1 MNKILNYGENS
12 IFKEV
17 FYLKINIHGGIK
29 MANFKVDEIKGI
41 IPAALTIFGKDEEID
56 EKGTR
61 LYIDYLL
68 KQGVDGLYL
77 TGSTGEAFLMDLDER
92 KRYVEIVVDEVG
104 GRVPIIV
111 HIGDIGTKKSI
122 ELAKHAYNTGADAIS
137 SVPPFYWQFGEENIF
152 NYYFDIASSVPIPL
166 IVYNIALAG
175 ILRLNIIK
183 KISKIE
189 NVKGIKY
196 TATTHD
202 QISTIKD
209 QVGQSF
215 LVYSGCDEMAASG
228 LINGADGIIGSFLSL
243 MPELF
248 IDIYNA
254 IQNNDLATAKAKQKD
269 VIRIIEYSL
278 HYDYFS
284 VIRLGLKW
292 MGIPAG
298 YSRRPF
304 KSYNDEEEKI
314 IKRGFLDL
322 KERYH
327 IQDVKFLD
335 LL

>member
-1 MNKILNYGENS
+1 
-12 IFKEV
+12 
-17 FYLKINIHGGIK
+17 
-29 MANFKVDEIKGI
+29 MANFKVEEIKGV
-41 IPAALTIFGKDEEID
+41 IPAVLTVFNKNEEID
-56 EKGTR
+56 EEGTR

-68 KQGVDGLYL
+68 EQGVNGLYL
-77 TGSTGEAFLMDLDER
+77 TGSTGEAFLMDLTER
-92 KRYVEIVVDEVG
+92 KRYVEIVIDEVG
-104 GRVPIIV
+104 KRVPVIV

-122 ELAKHAYNTGADAIS
+122 ELAKHAYETGADAIS
-137 SVPPFYWQFGEENIF
+137 SVPPFYWQFREENIF
-152 NYYFDIASSVPIPL
+152 NYYFDIANSVPIPL

-183 KISKIE
+183 KISTIE

-209 QVGQSF
+209 QIGQNF
-215 LVYSGCDEMAASG
+215 LIYSGCDEMAASG

-248 IDIYNA
+248 ITIYNA
-254 IQNNDLATAKAKQKD
+254 IQNNDLETAKAKQKD

-278 HYDYFS
+278 HFDYFS

-292 MGIPAG
+292 MGIPGG

-304 KSYNDEEEKI
+304 KNYEGEEEKM
-314 IKRGFLDL
+314 IKKGFIDL
-322 KERYH
+322 KEKYQ
-327 IQDVKFLD
+327 IEEVKFLD
-335 LL
+335 SL